1 MGTMYVNAYSPQY
14 LSAFRPTGY
23 GKVAPALRTAQG
35 PKVYSHLERP
45 ADKDVHRI
53 FAQEAVRRLDLNSIR
68 AADDSDDKG
77 QDASKRLQLSLA
89 NTITSVERDF
99 GHDAGVAVMGIFTS
113 AIGDGGVGEDALG
126 GAMLDAVRFMDRNF
140 GFAAGDKLMSQF
152 NGGLNKRVNE
162 YFDNG
167 LNEQLYTKEQV
178 QNQLGRAVSQVSG
191 AVLEKFGQADAD
203 AIKAILEEA
212 LAGNENGLGRALR
225 DGMRDAAAYL
235 EDKYGLDAMADL
247 AQDMAATA
255 HGQAAT
261 PPPPGSMLNVAV

>member
-1 MGTMYVNAYSPQY
+1 MNVNAYSPQY

-23 GKVAPALRTAQG
+23 GKVAPALRTAPG
-35 PKVYSHLERP
+35 PKAYSHQERP

-53 FAQEAVRRLDLNSIR
+53 FAQEAVRRLDQNSIR
-68 AADDSDDKG
+68 NTGDGEEKG
-77 QDASKRLQLSLA
+77 KDESKHLQLSLSKA
-89 NTITSVERDF
+89 IGQVERNF

-113 AIGDGGVGEDALG
+113 AIGDGGVTEDAMG

-140 GFAAGDKLMSQF
+140 GFAAGDKLMGVF
-152 NGGLNKRVNE
+152 NRDLNKSVNA

-191 AVLEKFGQADAD
+191 AVLETFGQDDAD
-203 AIKAILEEA
+203 AIQAILEEA
-212 LAGNENGLGRALR
+212 LADTGKGLGRAFR

-235 EDKYGLDAMADL
+235 EDKYGPDAVAAMTT
-247 AQDMAATA
+247 DMAEAVHKDA
-255 HGQAAT
+255 GS